1 MSSHDNRGVRA
12 LFKELDQR
20 HFAGNLTL
28 TGFRVN
34 VRNLLAGEVETY
46 DHPDGSRDNFLIEED
61 NLRGAMIFE
70 ARLILVNRHDRV
82 LLAPGRDPAVELRNT
97 LLHEMAHAA
106 VDLAR
111 PLRRGADPHGRRFV
125 RQLRRLEA
133 AGESSLREQV
143 RFYSMTPFR
152 RLLASVL

>member
-1 MSSHDNRGVRA
+1 MSSHDNRRVRA

-34 VRNLLAGEVETY
+34 VCNLMAGEVETY
-46 DHPDGSRDNFLIEED
+46 IHPDGSQDSFLIEED
-61 NLRGAMIFE
+61 NLRGVMIFE
-70 ARLILVNRHDRV
+70 GRLILVSHHDQA
-82 LLAPGRDPAVELRNT
+82 LLPSGRDPAVELRNT

-111 PLRRGADPHGRRFV
+111 PLRKGADPHGRRFV
-125 RQLRRLEA
+125 LQLRRLEA

-143 RFYSMTPFR
+143 RFYSMTPFC
-152 RLLASVL
+152 RLLASLL